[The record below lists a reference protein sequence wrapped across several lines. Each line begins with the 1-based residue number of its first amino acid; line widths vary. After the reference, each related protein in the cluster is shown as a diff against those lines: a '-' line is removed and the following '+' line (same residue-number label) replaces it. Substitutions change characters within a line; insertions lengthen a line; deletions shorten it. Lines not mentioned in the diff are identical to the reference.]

1 MIGALSPLARVFLA
15 SLFLAQGA
23 TLSAESESLLADPQF
38 DARLAELVQQD
49 APLNAALEHSPDCE
63 AGCITPSQALK
74 MAFEAG
80 EGEARAGRF
89 LLDVNGGG
97 QSISGSLE
105 QLFFV
110 SSRADYARFGT
121 LTIAIEPD
129 ALYNLLRRATV
140 CKPRD
145 FTPGRIDVK
154 GCRQDANFDLNMF
167 TMIQRLGGRRIAVD
181 GEVRLQWI
189 DASTGLPK
197 PVANKRG
204 EHEAGYYQVWV
215 RVDNADQVIFV
226 YDE

>member
-1 MIGALSPLARVFLA
+1 MTAARAFLA
-15 SLFLAQGA
+15 SLVFAQCSI
-23 TLSAESESLLADPQF
+23 LSANSAVPSAVPAADLAF
-38 DARLAELVQQD
+38 DARLAELAVQD
-49 APLNAALEHSPDCE
+49 AALTEALEHSPDCE
-63 AGCITPSQALK
+63 TGCITPSQALK
-74 MAFEAG
+74 LAFEAG
-80 EGEARAGRF
+80 EGKARAGRF
-89 LLDVNGGG
+89 LLDIKGGG

-140 CKPRD
+140 CKTRD
-145 FTPGRIDVK
+145 FVPGRIDVK
-154 GCRQDANFDLNMF
+154 GCRPDTNFDLNMF

-189 DASTGLPK
+189 DAATGLPK

>member
-1 MIGALSPLARVFLA
+1 MQTSVLGARTPSILV
-15 SLFLAQGA
+15 
-23 TLSAESESLLADPQF
+23 DPEI
-38 DARLAELVQQD
+38 DARLTELAQQD
-49 APLNAALEHSPDCE
+49 APLNTAIEHSPDCE
-63 AGCITPSQALK
+63 TGCITPVQALK

-89 LLDVNGGG
+89 LLDIKGGG

-110 SSRADYARFGT
+110 SSRRDYARFGT

-154 GCRQDANFDLNMF
+154 GCRQDTNFDLNMF

-189 DASTGLPK
+189 DARTGLPK
-197 PVANKRG
+197 PAANKRG

-226 YDE
+226 HDE

>member
-1 MIGALSPLARVFLA
+1 MTAARVFLA
-15 SLFLAQGA
+15 SLFLAQSTMLGA
-23 TLSAESESLLADPQF
+23 ENASLLADSLF
-38 DARLAELVQQD
+38 DARLAELAAQD
-49 APLNAALEHSPDCE
+49 APLNVAVEHSPDCE
-63 AGCITPSQALK
+63 AGCITPSEALK

-89 LLDVNGGG
+89 LLDIKGGG

-110 SSRADYARFGT
+110 SSRTDYARFGT

-140 CKPRD
+140 CKTRD

-154 GCRQDANFDLNMF
+154 GCRQDTNFDLNMF

-189 DASTGLPK
+189 DARTGLPK

-204 EHEAGYYQVWV
+204 EREAGYYQVWI
-215 RVDNADQVIFV
+215 RVDDADQVIFV

>member
-1 MIGALSPLARVFLA
+1 MTAARVFLA
-15 SLFLAQGA
+15 SLLFAQSSL
-23 TLSAESESLLADPQF
+23 LSANSAVPSADPAF
-38 DARLAELVQQD
+38 DARLAELAAQD
-49 APLNAALEHSPDCE
+49 APLADAVSHSPDCE
-63 AGCITPSQALK
+63 TGCITPSQALRI
-74 MAFEAG
+74 AFEAG

-89 LLDVNGGG
+89 LLDIKGGG

-140 CKPRD
+140 CKSSD
-145 FTPGRIDVK
+145 FTPGQIDVK
-154 GCRQDANFDLNMF
+154 GCRQDTNFDLNMF

-189 DASTGLPK
+189 DARTGLPK

>member
-1 MIGALSPLARVFLA
+1 MTVARPFLVMLLLVQASALGAESPDMVPELPLDEQ
-15 SLFLAQGA
+15 LAQ
-23 TLSAESESLLADPQF
+23 
-38 DARLAELVQQD
+38 LVKHD
-49 APLNAALEHSPDCE
+49 APLLPALEGSPDCE
-63 AGCITPSQALK
+63 AGCILPSEAAKL
-74 MAFEAG
+74 AFEAG

-89 LLDVNGGG
+89 LLDINGGG
-97 QSISGSLE
+97 QSINGSLD

-110 SSRADYARFGT
+110 SSRQDYARFGT

-129 ALYNLLRRATV
+129 ALYNLLRRARV
-140 CKPRD
+140 CDARN

-181 GEVRLQWI
+181 GEAMLQWI
-189 DASTGLPK
+189 DASTGLPR
-197 PVANKRG
+197 PQANKRG

-215 RVDNADQVIFV
+215 RVDDADQVIFV

>member
-1 MIGALSPLARVFLA
+1 MTGARAILALLLSSLA
-15 SLFLAQGA
+15 SA
-23 TLSAESESLLADPQF
+23 LSAESSNMVPELSLEEKLAQLEQHDVSLLTAI
-38 DARLAELVQQD
+38 ES
-49 APLNAALEHSPDCE
+49 SPDCE
-63 AGCITPSQALK
+63 TGCILPSQAVKL
-74 MAFEAG
+74 AFEAG

-89 LLDVNGGG
+89 LLDINGGG

-110 SSRADYARFGT
+110 SSRQDYARFGT
-121 LTIAIEPD
+121 LTIAIAPD
-129 ALYNLLRRATV
+129 ALYNLLRRARV
-140 CKPRD
+140 CDARN

-181 GEVRLQWI
+181 GEASLQWI
-189 DASTGLPK
+189 DARTGLPR
-197 PVANKRG
+197 PEANKRG

-215 RVDNADQVIFV
+215 RVDDADQVIFV